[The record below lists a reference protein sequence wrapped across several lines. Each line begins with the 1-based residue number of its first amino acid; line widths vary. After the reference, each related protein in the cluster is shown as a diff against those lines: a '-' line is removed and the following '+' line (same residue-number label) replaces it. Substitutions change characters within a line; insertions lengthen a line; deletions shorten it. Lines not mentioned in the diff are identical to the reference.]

1 MQLYWYIIESSIGND
16 FDIDWTIWLW
26 LEFNKFKFN
35 SKGILCFVPSTP
47 FLILN
52 SRQEFFSSL
61 ILWYQRNLL
70 LYRKFS
76 IIWGKTHFSLFPEVP
91 SWNRLNDRGP
101 RTNSTGS
108 VRSQSPLLNQ
118 FGQGRDLVE
127 LTGSILQI
135 LPKRD
140 A

>member
-1 MQLYWYIIESSIGND
+1 M
-16 FDIDWTIWLW
+16 T
-26 LEFNKFKFN
+26 
-35 SKGILCFVPSTP
+35 SKPSDP
-47 FLILN
+47 DAI
-52 SRQEFFSSL
+52 SQSMKRSKKKG
-61 ILWYQRNLL
+61 
-70 LYRKFS
+70 KFS

-91 SWNRLNDRGP
+91 SWSGLNDRGP

>member
-1 MQLYWYIIESSIGND
+1 MYKIRKNG
-16 FDIDWTIWLW
+16 
-26 LEFNKFKFN
+26 
-35 SKGILCFVPSTP
+35 
-47 FLILN
+47 
-52 SRQEFFSSL
+52 
-61 ILWYQRNLL
+61 
-70 LYRKFS
+70 KFS

-91 SWNRLNDRGP
+91 SWNRLNDRDS
-101 RTNSTGS
+101 RTNATGS

>member
-1 MQLYWYIIESSIGND
+1 MPTSR
-16 FDIDWTIWLW
+16 FDIPTKHHVEDLQLVECALRISI
-26 LEFNKFKFN
+26 N
-35 SKGILCFVPSTP
+35 
-47 FLILN
+47 
-52 SRQEFFSSL
+52 RFFSIPMTVPLTRSVNWKFMSRSYSKWCHCWNL
-61 ILWYQRNLL
+61 IHKMS
-70 LYRKFS
+70 RKFS

>member
-1 MQLYWYIIESSIGND
+1 M
-16 FDIDWTIWLW
+16 
-26 LEFNKFKFN
+26 EF
-35 SKGILCFVPSTP
+35 C
-47 FLILN
+47 
-52 SRQEFFSSL
+52 
-61 ILWYQRNLL
+61 
-70 LYRKFS
+70 KFS